1 MKNERIIKQLRAY
14 GLCLIYFAIVWP
26 AQSLAADTEQP
37 TCNFACFA
45 QYLFDGRCL
54 QPYPG
59 AKPYSGRLL
68 RISHECP
75 NTTILYIQT
84 KDQELPPVV
93 EIQLRGCKI
102 FAGRRVNEIV
112 EFGVQG
118 PSAGVQRY
126 PLACD
131 LR

>member
-1 MKNERIIKQLRAY
+1 MVINLLRAY
-14 GLCLIYFAIVWP
+14 GLCIFYLAVALP
-26 AQSLAADTEQP
+26 AQSLAASTEQP

-59 AKPYSGRLL
+59 AKLYSGRLL
-68 RISHECP
+68 SVSHECP
-75 NTTILYIQT
+75 NTTILHIQT
-84 KDQELPPVV
+84 QDRELPPVV
-93 EIQLRGCKI
+93 EIQLTGCKV
-102 FAGRRVNEIV
+102 FARGASDLV
-112 EFGVQG
+112 EFGVRG
-118 PSAGVQRY
+118 PSSDVRRY